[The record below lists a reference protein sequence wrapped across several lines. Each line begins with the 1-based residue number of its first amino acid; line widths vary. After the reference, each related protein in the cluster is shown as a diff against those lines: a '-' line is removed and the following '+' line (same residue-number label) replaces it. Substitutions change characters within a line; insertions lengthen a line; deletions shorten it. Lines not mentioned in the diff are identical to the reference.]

1 MSTDG
6 SLGFLLLAILA
17 IGYLLP
23 SIIVTL
29 RGCRHAGLYWLL
41 NITLGW
47 SVMMWAYLLM
57 RAILIDN
64 ENDDRYRS
72 SRTSSEVFRSR
83 WLRQHHHSGRDRLTS
98 ASHRC
103 R

>member
-1 MSTDG
+1 MDGTHSAAPSTGLPRSSTCRTRVTRSEAALSTDG

-57 RAILIDN
+57 RAILIDH
-64 ENDDRYRS
+64 ENDDRYR
-72 SRTSSEVFRSR
+72 
-83 WLRQHHHSGRDRLTS
+83 
-98 ASHRC
+98 
-103 R
+103 